1 MCCHAHFYLLTS
13 VLFQLANKYWAP
25 HAKNK
30 LPFDPKVM
38 EDVYEKEIL
47 QSKFAIRKIM
57 LLEFSQYLENYLWVN
72 YTPEV
77 SSNAFLMSICCIVNE
92 KFRENVPAWEVF
104 KKEPTHFPF
113 FFKCAMEAVLAG
125 EEAGLTLRE
134 QTVLLV
140 FLDHCF
146 NSLEVDLIREQVQQ
160 LISLPMWMCILPSR
174 LQHELKKVPK
184 LQKFWNLIKKK
195 YDKMDADAAE
205 QAKKERTFLSALIKK
220 FLAVLVSIP
229 PSETV
234 SMDKVHYCER
244 FLELMIDLEALL
256 PTRRWFNT
264 VLDDSHLVVSCHL
277 SSLTSREKE
286 GHLFCQ
292 LLDML
297 KFYAGFE
304 INDQTGNA
312 LTQKEMTTL
321 HYDRITS
328 LQRAA
333 FSHFPELLDFALANV
348 AAVDT
353 RESLTKHFGHL
364 SPNMLHQVASYLCLL
379 PELPEGQD
387 TTYEREVLLEL
398 LVSRHERRISQIE
411 QLNQMPLYPTEK
423 IIWDENI
430 VPTEYY
436 SGEGCLALPKLNLQ
450 FLTLHDYLLRNFN
463 LFRLESTYEIRQ
475 DIEDVVWRMK
485 PWQSE
490 YGGVVFGG
498 WARMAQ
504 PITSFS
510 IVEVAKPNI
519 GESWP
524 ARVRADV
531 TVNLNIQGHIKQEWE
546 GLRKHDVCFLITVR
560 PMLLYGTR
568 FDRRQSFVEQT
579 GLVYVRGCE
588 VQGMLDDKGRVIEEG
603 VFYLLLPTHTDTQ
616 THTHTHTHINDTAL
630 KYAVIKFK
638 TQGICFALVQ
648 MKGIHT
654 N

>member
-1 MCCHAHFYLLTS
+1 MFMKRRFSVQSKLLLMFRLEQLHSSPLCVISDVEYNQLTHFY
-13 VLFQLANKYWAP
+13 FR
-25 HAKNK
+25 
-30 LPFDPKVM
+30 
-38 EDVYEKEIL
+38 
-47 QSKFAIRKIM
+47 FAIRKIM

-72 YTPEV
+72 YTPKR
-77 SSNAFLMSICCIVNE
+77 SSNAFLMSISCIVNE
-92 KFRENVPAWEVF
+92 KFRENVPAWEVRRQLSISVHIISQLWPRVAQ
-104 KKEPTHFPF
+104 KKNLSPTIF
-113 FFKCAMEAVLAG
+113 MTWLS
-125 EEAGLTLRE
+125 
-134 QTVLLV
+134 LL
-140 FLDHCF
+140 LYSCI
-146 NSLEVDLIREQVQQ
+146 SEVDLIREQVQQ
-160 LISLPMWMCILPSR
+160 LISLPMWMGLIPSR

-184 LQKFWNLIKKK
+184 LQKFWNLIKRK

-205 QAKKERTFLSALIKK
+205 QAKKEQTFLSALIDK
-220 FLAVLVSIP
+220 FLGVLGSIP
-229 PSETV
+229 PSGPV

-244 FLELMIDLEALL
+244 FVELMIDLEALL

-264 VLDDSHLVVSCHL
+264 VLDNSHLVVSCHL
-277 SSLTSREKE
+277 SNLIQREKE
-286 GHLFCQ
+286 GHLFSQ

-297 KFYAGFE
+297 KFYTGFE

-333 FSHFPELLDFALANV
+333 FAHFPELLDFALSNV
-348 AAVDT
+348 ASVDT
-353 RESLTKHFGHL
+353 RESLTKQFGRL
-364 SPNMLHQVASYLCLL
+364 SPDTLHRVASYLCLL
-379 PELPEGQD
+379 PELPEGQG
-387 TTYEREVLLEL
+387 TTFEMTVLLEL

-475 DIEDVVWRMK
+475 DIEDVVARMK

-490 YGGVVFGG
+490 YGSTVFGG

-504 PITSFS
+504 NITAFS

-519 GESWP
+519 GENWP

-531 TVNLNIQGHIKQEWE
+531 TINLNVRDHIKHEWE
-546 GLRKHDVCFLITVR
+546 GLRKHDVCFLVTVR
-560 PMLLYGTR
+560 PNLPYGTR
-568 FDRRQSFVEQT
+568 FDRRQPFVEQT

-603 VFYLLLPTHTDTQ
+603 AYPCVAHDLPPP
-616 THTHTHTHINDTAL
+616 
-630 KYAVIKFK
+630 
-638 TQGICFALVQ
+638 
-648 MKGIHT
+648 
-654 N
+654 